1 MPYDISVKEV
11 EPQDVLLRHVS
22 VEQTDLGQA
31 IGETFGEAYA
41 FFGRS
46 GVQAAG
52 PPFLVY
58 HHGPEGGRWEADIC
72 APCIRTAVAP
82 PTGFGYRTVA
92 GGTVATVLHRGPYDT
107 ISKAYTALADW
118 VTEHGYEFAGSP
130 REIYLSE
137 PDVPPAEI
145 ETVLEWPVRPAA
157 VPAASR
163 T

>member
-11 EPQDVLLRHVS
+11 EPQHVLVRHVS
-22 VEQTDLGQA
+22 VEQVDLGRA
-31 IGETFGEAYA
+31 IQETFGEAYG

-46 GVQAAG
+46 GVQPAG

-72 APCIRTAVAP
+72 APCVMTSVAP
-82 PTGFGYRTVA
+82 PVHFEYRTVD
-92 GGTVATVLHRGPYDT
+92 GGAVATVLHRGPYET
-107 ISKAYTALADW
+107 ISNAYVALADW
-118 VTEHGYEFAGSP
+118 VKERGYEFTGSP

-157 VPAASR
+157 VPVGSKA
-163 T
+163 